1 VNEKEERD
9 VPAAPDMQ
17 KALGQ
22 LIPGVYVI
30 GVLVASFYLVF
41 FWRNGLS
48 NDPSD
53 WGTLGDYFG
62 GLMNPVV
69 SFGTLIVA
77 YAVWKQQR
85 EELRLT
91 KEALEDQAKTAE
103 QHRQEQRFF
112 DLLSVYNRTL
122 DSYTASIDHGRDV
135 TGKEAVSGALRALPA
150 YLSLTIRYGFG
161 QTTQGQTLTPVTV
174 QQIWFQKRELK
185 AFTTYLRVVYRL
197 LEEAEP
203 LLGDQHDRYVK
214 LFQSQLSEDELLLIG
229 LLSWL
234 DSRWHAEHA
243 LLRKY
248 GLLEH
253 FPEGPLRRELS
264 DLLSKGVF
272 NMEVSPC

>member
-1 VNEKEERD
+1 MSEKENRD
-9 VPAAPDMQ
+9 GSAPDMQ
-17 KALGQ
+17 KALSQ
-22 LIPGVYVI
+22 LIPGVYLI
-30 GVLVASFYLVF
+30 GSLVF
-41 FWRNGLS
+41 IFYALFFWDHGIS
-48 NDPSD
+48 DDPGH

-112 DLLSVYNRTL
+112 DLLNVYNRTL
-122 DSYTASIDHGRDV
+122 DSYTASIDHGREV
-135 TGKEAVSGALRALPA
+135 TGKEAVSGAIRALPE
-150 YLSLTIRYGFG
+150 YLALTVRHGFG
-161 QTTQGQTLTPVTV
+161 QIAQGKQMTPVTV
-174 QQIWFQKRELK
+174 PQIWFEKRALK

-203 LLGDQHDRYVK
+203 LLGNQHDRYVR
-214 LFQSQLSEDELLLIG
+214 LFQAQLSEDELLLIG

-234 DSRWHAEHA
+234 DPRWHAEHS
-243 LLRKY
+243 LLAKY
-248 GLLEH
+248 GLLRH
-253 FPEGPLRRELS
+253 FPEGPFRRELS
-264 DLLSKGVF
+264 DLFPKGVF
-272 NMEVSPC
+272 TMEKTPC